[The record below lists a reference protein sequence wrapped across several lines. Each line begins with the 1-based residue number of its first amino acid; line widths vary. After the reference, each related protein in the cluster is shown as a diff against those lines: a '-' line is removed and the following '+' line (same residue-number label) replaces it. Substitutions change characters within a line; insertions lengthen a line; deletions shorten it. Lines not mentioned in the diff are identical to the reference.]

1 MISARTRSGDKGGII
16 MKIVSAIFLC
26 VFVLLCGTVYAA
38 PAADSTNWKK
48 LYIDYINDNPPS
60 EPEMSSYAL
69 IYINDDDIPELWI
82 NFGIAFEGN
91 VLCTVSDGKL
101 DVVSF
106 SQYGLSYIERQNLF
120 VLHVGRMDNFGDD
133 VYRIQNGKFKRL
145 HKGNYGAEDN
155 ANVQLDADGSPI
167 YQYYWDGKEVS
178 ENEYERALSSVFD
191 DSKAVDPDNNS
202 YSASDIV
209 SIIKSF

>member
-1 MISARTRSGDKGGII
+1 
-16 MKIVSAIFLC
+16 MKKIGVLFLC
-26 VFVLLCGTVYAA
+26 VFILLCGAAYAA
-38 PAADSTNWKK
+38 QAADNTNWKK

-60 EPEMSSYAL
+60 EPDLSSYAL

-82 NFGIAFEGN
+82 NFGIGFEGN
-91 VLCTVSDGKL
+91 VICTVSNGKL

-133 VYRIQNGKFKRL
+133 VYRIQNGKFERL

-155 ANVQLDADGSPI
+155 ANVQLNAAGDPI
-167 YQYYWDGKEVS
+167 YRYYWNGKEVS
-178 ENEYERALSSVFD
+178 EKEYERALSSAFD
-191 DSKAVDPDNNS
+191 DSKAVDPDENS
-202 YSASDIV
+202 YAASDIV
-209 SIIKSF
+209 SIIMGF